1 MLDEAGDLPAR
12 GESDAAI
19 GDGAVADAL
28 EAALV
33 PSDLDLGDDITL
45 AVRYVPTAGLI
56 GGDFYDV
63 LAVDGASLFLMG
75 DVAGHGLDAAQV
87 MATMRAYL
95 RGLGFEHGEPATILR
110 IANDL
115 LVEDPRADLVTAVV
129 ARWDPPWRQ
138 LSVASAGHVPPLVR
152 AADGTVELLL
162 ADRGPVLGA
171 FDDGS
176 WSTVRRTLEPG
187 TTVVVYTDGLIEQR
201 APDLADG
208 VRSIMGRLAS
218 VGSDDVEAIADA
230 LMASVP
236 DTPRDDV
243 ALAVIRFD

>member
-1 MLDEAGDLPAR
+1 MRSEAGGTPSGEEPASR
-12 GESDAAI
+12 EA
-19 GDGAVADAL
+19 AVADAMG
-28 EAALV
+28 EALV
-33 PSDLDLGDDITL
+33 PTDLETPEDVAI
-45 AVRYVPTAGLI
+45 AVRYVPTADLV

-63 LAVDGASLFLMG
+63 LAVDGGTLFLMG
-75 DVAGHGLDAAQV
+75 DVAGHGLEAAQV

-129 ARWDPPWRQ
+129 ARWEARWRR

-152 AADGTVELLL
+152 RPGRGIEVLP

-171 FDDGS
+171 FDDGR
-176 WSTVRRTLEPG
+176 WGTWTLTLEPG
-187 TTVVVYTDGLIEQR
+187 TVLVLYTDGLIEQR

-208 VRSIMGRLAS
+208 LRSVIDRWAS
-218 VGSDDVEAIADA
+218 SDLGEVESIADA
-230 LMASVP
+230 LLAGVP
-236 DTPRDDV
+236 ERPRDDV

>member
-1 MLDEAGDLPAR
+1 MLDEAGGPPER

-19 GDGAVADAL
+19 EDGALADAL

-33 PSDLDLGDDITL
+33 PTDLDLGDGITV

-56 GGDFYDV
+56 GGDFYDA
-63 LAVDGASLFLMG
+63 LAIDGARLFLLG

-95 RGLGFEHGEPATILR
+95 RALGFEHGEPSTILR

-115 LVEDPRADLVTAVV
+115 LIEDPRADLVTAIV
-129 ARWDPPWRQ
+129 ARWEPRWRR

-152 AADGTVELLL
+152 EPDGAVEVLL

-171 FDDGS
+171 FDDGP
-176 WSTVRRTLEPG
+176 WTTFTRTLEPG
-187 TTVVVYTDGLIEQR
+187 ATLLLYTDGLIEQHSL
-201 APDLADG
+201 DLADG
-208 VRSIMGRLAS
+208 TRFITDRWAS
-218 VGSDDVEAIADA
+218 ADSDDVESVADA
-230 LMASVP
+230 LLAGVP
-236 DTPRDDV
+236 HSPRDDV
-243 ALAVIRFD
+243 ALVVIRFD